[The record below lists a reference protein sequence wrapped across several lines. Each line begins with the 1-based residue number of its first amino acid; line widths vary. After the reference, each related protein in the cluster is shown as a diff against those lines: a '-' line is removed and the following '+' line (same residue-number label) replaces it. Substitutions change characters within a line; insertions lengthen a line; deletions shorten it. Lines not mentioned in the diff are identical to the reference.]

1 MKENHPHYHGNRT
14 YPNLTHVK
22 NKGNNR
28 GPKHNF
34 KSEEPFPHGGEIP
47 GEWLGVNGG
56 VP

>member
-1 MKENHPHYHGNRT
+1 LKEILPHYHGNRT
-14 YPNLTHVK
+14 YWETHVK